1 MRLNKFLQEA
11 GVGSRRKAEA
21 LVAEGRVSV
30 NGVVAGPT
38 VEIKDGDKVAVDGAE
53 LKPKAAPLPR
63 LFIYHKPIDVLVT
76 ASDPQGRTTIY
87 DVMPKGLPQV
97 VPVGRLDVNSEG
109 LLLLTTDGRLAQY
122 LMHPSSGFERIYRVR
137 VFGALSELAVE
148 RIRKGVKVNGVQYQG
163 ARIALEKETA
173 GGKNRWYRVSLN
185 EGKNREVRKIFLHF
199 RCTVNRLIRVSYGP
213 YKLGTLPKGVA
224 MEVPASSVRNLMRK
238 MEAADAKT
246 PGART

>member
-21 LVAEGRVSV
+21 LVADGLVTV
-30 NGVVAGPT
+30 NGITAIPT
-38 VEIKDGDKVAVDGAE
+38 TEVKPGDKVEVDG
-53 LKPKAAPLPR
+53 KPVEPKTAALPR

-109 LLLLTTDGRLAQY
+109 LLLLTTDGRVAQY
-122 LMHPSSGFERIYRVR
+122 LMHPSSGFERVYRVR
-137 VFGALSELAVE
+137 VFGALTDLAVE
-148 RIRKGVKVNGVQYQG
+148 KIRKGVKVNGVQYQG
-163 ARIALEKETA
+163 ARVELEKKTD
-173 GGKNRWYRVSLN
+173 GKNRWYRVSLN

-213 YKLGTLPKGVA
+213 FKLGTLPKGVA
-224 MEVPASSVRNLMRK
+224 MEVPASSVKTLMKK
-238 MEAADAKT
+238 MELADAAK
-246 PGART
+246 PGARK